1 VKDRKLIFD
10 EDCSALFMRAPLGR
24 VEETARAW
32 YDHLFS
38 NGVDMLI
45 SDCATPEIVVVRN
58 CPHGERF
65 GERFGHLPR
74 ADYWHWEA
82 AMKELFAQETDLLQ
96 IASESARAHGKM
108 VLAEMRMSDAHHYDT
123 VENPLYPSFA
133 LEHPELCIQLPDGKP
148 DIVLDY
154 SHAEVRARR
163 LAVLRDLAE
172 NYDIDG
178 VNLNW
183 MRWCRHF
190 AKERQREQA
199 PILTAFLREVR
210 AMLDEVAKARGRER
224 FMISHYVAAELDESL
239 DIGCDVKAWAA
250 EGLADF
256 VIPMDFLF
264 TDFNIKT
271 EEFVE
276 ATEGTDC
283 GVYPGVHS
291 SLIFLKEGSHLP
303 EYKTTEDK
311 YRAAARNLYS
321 WGAHGISCYNFCCW
335 GFDAR
340 FADRML
346 AAFEILSSPQTLCE
360 GTRHYH
366 FVPTWRDHG
375 DGGGPTGKH
384 RAQILQFR
392 RDRMGE
398 RLPFTF
404 RLADGRGGE
413 ELSGTLIARIH
424 GGTVRDAFELDLNG
438 GKILP
443 EKVRVVDKSLEEAHA
458 HVAYPPGIK
467 LCVRLED
474 CPPFAGDNELGI
486 RWTQATPRL
495 KSSPCMEVLEIFVEP

>member
-1 VKDRKLIFD
+1 MNERKLIFD
-10 EDCSALFMRAPLGR
+10 EDCSALLLRAPLGR
-24 VEETARAW
+24 VEETGRAW
-32 YDHLFS
+32 FEHLFAS
-38 NGVDMLI
+38 GVDVLI
-45 SDCATPEIVVVRN
+45 VDCATPEIVVVRK

-65 GERFGHLPR
+65 GERIRHFER
-74 ADYWHWEA
+74 VDFWHMEA
-82 AMKELFAQETDLLQ
+82 AMKELFDQETDLLQ
-96 IASESARAHGKM
+96 IASETARSHGKM
-108 VLAEMRMSDAHHYDT
+108 IFAEMRMSDAHHYDT
-123 VENPLYPSFA
+123 VENPLYSSFV
-133 LEHPELCIQLPDGKP
+133 LEHPELCIQLEDGKP

-163 LAVLRDLAE
+163 LAVLRDIAE

-178 VNLNW
+178 INLNW

-190 AKERQREQA
+190 AKDRQREKA

-210 AMLDEVAKARGRER
+210 AMLDEVAAARGRER
-224 FMISHYVAAELDESL
+224 FMLTHYVAAELDESL
-239 DIGCDVKAWAA
+239 DIGCDVTTWAA

-256 VIPMDFLF
+256 IIPMDFLF

-271 EEFVE
+271 EEFVA
-276 ATEGTDC
+276 ATEGMDC

-291 SLIFLKEGSHLP
+291 SLIFLKEGGHLP
-303 EYKTTEDK
+303 EYTTTEDK

-335 GFDAR
+335 GFDPR

-360 GTRHYH
+360 ETRHYH
-366 FVPTWRDHG
+366 FVPTWKDHS
-375 DGGGPTGKH
+375 GGIGPTGKH

-398 RLPFTF
+398 RLAF
-404 RLADGRGGE
+404 RFRMADGRQGE
-413 ELSGTLIARIH
+413 RLKGKMIARIN
-424 GGTVRDAFELDLNG
+424 GGMSLDAFELDING
-438 GKILP
+438 KSAPADGV
-443 EKVRVVDKSLEEAHA
+443 ESEDKACIEAHGYA
-458 HVAYPPGIK
+458 AYPPGIK

-486 RWTQATPRL
+486 RWTKATPRL